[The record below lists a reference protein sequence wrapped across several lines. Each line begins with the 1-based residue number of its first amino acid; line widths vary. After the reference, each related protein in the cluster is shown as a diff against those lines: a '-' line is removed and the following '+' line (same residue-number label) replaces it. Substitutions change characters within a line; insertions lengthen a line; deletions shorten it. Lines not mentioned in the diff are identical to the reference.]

1 MTSEPSTLND
11 QPSTKPVRLV
21 RIREPRT
28 PDEAENIRFRQ
39 AMLAEGAQADNH
51 IILGATHWVMRGE
64 EIVGYVGLGGMVTLN
79 LWLDSKRV
87 HPADSK
93 SVGAQLDALLSD
105 RGLSVVL
112 VPCDEHSP
120 FQPHMERLG
129 FEKLG
134 RSVLF
139 LRRPPK

>member
-1 MTSEPSTLND
+1 
-11 QPSTKPVRLV
+11 VRLV

-51 IILGATHWVMRGE
+51 TILGATHWVMRGE
-64 EIVGYVGLGGMVTLN
+64 EIVGYVGLAGIPTLN
-79 LWLDSKRV
+79 IWLDSKRV

-93 SVGAQLDALLSD
+93 LVVAQLDALMSD
-105 RGLSVVL
+105 RGLAVAL

-120 FQPHMERLG
+120 FEPHMERLG
-129 FEKLG
+129 YEKLG
-134 RSVLF
+134 RTVLY